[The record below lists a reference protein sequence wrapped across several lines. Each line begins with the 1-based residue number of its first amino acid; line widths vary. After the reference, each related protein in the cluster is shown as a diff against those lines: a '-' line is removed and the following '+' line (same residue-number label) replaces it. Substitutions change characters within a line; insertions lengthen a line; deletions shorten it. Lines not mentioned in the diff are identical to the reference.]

1 MDQPLTGQLAIVTG
15 GGSGLGEATSQA
27 LAASGATVMVVDVKS
42 DQAGRVARG
51 IREQGGEAVG
61 LGADVRQ
68 WEEVQAVADLA
79 VADHGR
85 IDVLVNNA
93 GVDHTVSVDEMTIQQ
108 WDDVIDI
115 NLRGPF
121 LFCKAV
127 LPVMKRQGR
136 GQIIN
141 VASTAALRAWGQA
154 AAYHASKWG
163 LIGFTRGLGVEGRPH
178 NVKAS
183 VVVPG
188 GMRTRFFDRFEGT
201 SIPMPAPDK
210 LQDPRAVAD
219 LIVFIATRDNG
230 SVVQEA
236 IMTPLWETSWP

>member
-1 MDQPLTGQLAIVTG
+1 MDQPLAGQLAIVTG

-27 LAASGATVMVVDVKS
+27 LAAGGATVMVVDVMGER
-42 DQAGRVARG
+42 AERVARG
-51 IREQGGEAVG
+51 IHEQGGAAVG
-61 LGADVRQ
+61 LAADVRQ
-68 WEEVQAVADLA
+68 WEEVQAIADLA

-93 GVDHTVSVDEMTIQQ
+93 GVDHTVSVDEMTVQQ
-108 WDDVIDI
+108 WDDVIGI
-115 NLRGPF
+115 NLRGAF

-127 LPVMKRQGR
+127 LPIMKRQGR

-141 VASTAALRAWGQA
+141 VASTAAKRAWGQA

-178 NVKAS
+178 NIKAS

-201 SIPMPAPDK
+201 PIPMPAPDK